1 MQRSPLQQQQQRVI
15 DCSSPVEMHRGS
27 SSYASGATRRPV
39 EFGRSYVVRP
49 KGRHQ
54 ATIVWLHGL
63 GDNGARYVFE
73 NLISA
78 AFMFSPRVKT

>member
-1 MQRSPLQQQQQRVI
+1 ML
-15 DCSSPVEMHRGS
+15 
-27 SSYASGATRRPV
+27 ASKLVLASLRWRIAGATRRPV

-63 GDNGARYVFE
+63 GDTGARYVFE

-78 AFMFSPRVKT
+78 ALMFSPRVKTKDWIQNTHKQIS